1 MTTTTQTTVRRLEGR
16 RSVVVAASVG
26 GGFHAVDL
34 LDLDEW
40 SQIHRITTVDTL
52 TTMRVAARAMISPL
66 GRLGPPHD
74 IATAVALLACDD
86 GSYLTGQAIN
96 VTGGMIMH

>member
-34 LDLDEW
+34 LDLDER
-40 SQIHRITTVDTL
+40 SQIHRINTVGTR
-52 TTMRVAARAMISPL
+52 TTMRVAARAMIPRSGASARPATSP
-66 GRLGPPHD
+66 RPSSRASTSP
-74 IATAVALLACDD
+74 TSPVRR
-86 GSYLTGQAIN
+86 ST
-96 VTGGMIMH
+96 